1 MQFQNSYKKSAKT
14 KDKEKRLCIWNPGLS
29 PNQPSV
35 QSTIHMS
42 LGFAS
47 GTLRFTLFPPEVL
60 CLLPVSERLGRT
72 GYEP

>member
-1 MQFQNSYKKSAKT
+1 MQFQSSHKKSAKG
-14 KDKEKRLCIWNPGLS
+14 KDKGKRLCIGNPELS
-29 PNQPSV
+29 PNQPAV
-35 QSTIHMS
+35 QSTIHIS